1 MNPALMSSGFFIQTM
16 KTTNQIINQ
25 SARWGWAAHRSP
37 WQEVFEQLGLTQSRV
52 PLDLSEA
59 ETGYLVRLEAVG
71 RTKENFDI
79 SMDDG
84 VLVVNST
91 ATEGTNKRPPF
102 SRRVLLPGEVDVHHV
117 TASYEN
123 GVLEIRLP
131 KAAATQPHKINI
143 D

>member
-1 MNPALMSSGFFIQTM
+1 MISGFLIQTM
-16 KTTNQIINQ
+16 NSTNQIINQ
-25 SARWGWAAHRSP
+25 SARWGWTAHRSP

-52 PLDLSEA
+52 PLDLLEA
-59 ETGYLVRLEAVG
+59 ENAYLVRLEAAG

-91 ATEGTNKRPPF
+91 LNEGTNKMPPF

-117 TASYEN
+117 AASYEN
-123 GVLEIRLP
+123 GVLEIQLP
-131 KAAATQPHKINI
+131 KAAATQPRKINI